1 MGEFVNIWREL
12 LGERQMIEENV
23 VGYNRNSVYITNTHM
38 HTLIYSTKSLCIVM
52 LLTGHKE

>member
-1 MGEFVNIWREL
+1 
-12 LGERQMIEENV
+12 MIEENV
-23 VGYNRNSVYITNTHM
+23 VGYNTNSVYVTNTHR